1 MEGAWLLGHVSGLG
15 ALGSLG
21 WEALSLVGPDSV
33 DSAGKQRGA
42 AGGAGREAW
51 GGRVGGG
58 GSPRSPASEPGF
70 QESLGRH
77 AGGGSV
83 PSVWSWWVRLVSVG
97 GRASGET
104 ACVYVRK
111 RRPRFGAITAACEV
125 KSTRPSPS
133 AQAGCSA
140 SRGARSLEP
149 RRGMAR
155 LQGRA
160 PPGCGQQCFLRA
172 GGRLAVPPSLRRL
185 PASRTRPGPSLVNT
199 SEVFF

>member
-1 MEGAWLLGHVSGLG
+1 MCLALRPCVRAGCPGEPGLG
-15 ALGSLG
+15 GAQSG
-21 WEALSLVGPDSV
+21 WTQQCGFCREAEGRSW
-33 DSAGKQRGA
+33 RGREGGL
-42 AGGAGREAW
+42 GGAESE
-51 GGRVGGG
+51 VGGP
-58 GSPRSPASEPGF
+58 PRSPASEPGF

-149 RRGMAR
+149 RRGVAR

-185 PASRTRPGPSLVNT
+185 PTSRTRPGPSLVNT